1 MRKILGQ
8 EIRVESVWFLNSRC
22 EASGGW
28 GPLWGGGNLEEK
40 YPESLAEKKEEGVF
54 CSITEEGQEV
64 SLPKQQGRQ
73 ESIQSNH
80 HLHLSGLASLI
91 MDNQA
96 YDHDMSVM
104 NNNNARKKE
113 LEV

>member
-1 MRKILGQ
+1 MVGTHLG
-8 EIRVESVWFLNSRC
+8 R
-22 EASGGW
+22 GGA
-28 GPLWGGGNLEEK
+28 GNLEGK
-40 YPESLAEKKEEGVF
+40 YPESLAEKKKEGVF
-54 CSITEEGQEV
+54 CSITEEGQEG
-64 SLPKQQGRQ
+64 SLPKQQ
-73 ESIQSNH
+73 ESIQSN
-80 HLHLSGLASLI
+80 LRLSGLASLI

>member
-1 MRKILGQ
+1 MK
-8 EIRVESVWFLNSRC
+8 
-22 EASGGW
+22 
-28 GPLWGGGNLEEK
+28 P
-40 YPESLAEKKEEGVF
+40 
-54 CSITEEGQEV
+54 
-64 SLPKQQGRQ
+64 
-73 ESIQSNH
+73 IQSNH
-80 HLHLSGLASLI
+80 HFHLSGLSSLI